1 MKLRLITAFVGG
13 NLQWVHR
20 SAIVFLSLFVLA
32 SSAAEAA
39 RKGGGPAG
47 GGQILPVSLGTS
59 SDCSGSY
66 GLGINTGGY
75 YPLQVAGQGGGCL
88 GLQPRAVLWAESTG
102 MIDLGTLGAA
112 TGGSA
117 EGISD
122 DGTVVGWLADGA
134 GGLGLAFVRQLAGP
148 MQALPM
154 MPGMIYAIAYG
165 ISANGEYIVGSN
177 STDSEWRAVRWDR
190 SNGTWTQPKS
200 IPSGDAIAVSSSG
213 LVAGSDSD
221 RARVWN
227 GATSKYL
234 PGAATRA
241 SSINS
246 AGTVVVGYR
255 WQTCTGRCD
264 KYEVPMVW
272 TFKNGT
278 WIAQELQAL
287 DGVDSEALGVG
298 EVNGRTVIVGY
309 GYTKKDGVMRA
320 VAWKADALG
329 NYGAPIRLAA
339 LDGRSRSWARAEG
352 VNSSGQVVGTSEGEG
367 RRTFA
372 VIWRLP

>member
-1 MKLRLITAFVGG
+1 MKLRLITAFTADSLRWARGYV
-13 NLQWVHR
+13 
-20 SAIVFLSLFVLA
+20 IVVLSCCVLA

-39 RKGGGPAG
+39 RKGGGSTV
-47 GGQILPVSLGTS
+47 GGQILPINLGTS
-59 SDCSGSY
+59 SDCTGSY
-66 GLGINTGGY
+66 GLGINKGGY
-75 YPLQVAGQGGGCL
+75 YPLQVAGQGAGCP
-88 GLQPRAVLWAESTG
+88 GSGARAVLWSESTG
-102 MIDLGTLGAA
+102 MIDLGTLGA
-112 TGGSA
+112 TKGGSA
-117 EGISD
+117 EGVSD
-122 DGTVVGWLADGA
+122 DGTVVGWLIDGA
-134 GGLGLAFVRQLAGP
+134 GELGLAFVRPLGGP

-154 MPGMIYAIAYG
+154 LPGMVYAGADG
-165 ISANGEYIVGSN
+165 ISANGQYIVGSN
-177 STDSEWRAVRWDR
+177 STVSVWRAVRWDR
-190 SNGTWTQPKS
+190 SNGTWTQPKLIS
-200 IPSGDAIAVSSSG
+200 SGDAIAVSNGG

-227 GATSKYL
+227 GTTATYL
-234 PGAATRA
+234 PGADTRA
-241 SSINS
+241 NNINP

-255 WQTCTGRCD
+255 WKACTGRCD

-272 TFKNGT
+272 TLKNGT
-278 WIAQELQAL
+278 WTAQELQAL
-287 DGVDSEALGVG
+287 DGADSEALGVG

-352 VNSSGQVVGTSEGEG
+352 VNSSGHVVGTSQGAG
-367 RRTFA
+367 TRPFA